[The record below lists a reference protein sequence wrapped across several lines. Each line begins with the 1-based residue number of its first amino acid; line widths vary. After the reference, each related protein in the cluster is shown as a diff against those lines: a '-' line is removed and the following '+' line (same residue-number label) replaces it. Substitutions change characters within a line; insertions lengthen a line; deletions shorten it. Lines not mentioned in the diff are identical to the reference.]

1 MSHTADHQR
10 LDQWLWQARFFKT
23 RGLAGRL
30 CRTRRVRRNG
40 RLVNRPSTCIKPG
53 NVLTFPQGP
62 RIRVVRV
69 LGLAKRRGPAREAA
83 TLYQDL
89 SPPSDSDRATVG
101 TKASGITRDR
111 GSGRP
116 TKRQR
121 RALDRLRRS

>member
-1 MSHTADHQR
+1 MSHAAERQR

-30 CRTRRVRRNG
+30 CRTRRVRQDG
-40 RLVNRPSTCIKPG
+40 RVISRPSACIRPG
-53 NVLTFPQGP
+53 NVLTFPQGR

-69 LGLAKRRGPAREAA
+69 LGLAKRRGPACEAA
-83 TLYQDL
+83 TLYEDL
-89 SPPSDSDRATVG
+89 SPPSDSARATVG

-116 TKRQR
+116 TKQQR
-121 RALDRLRRS
+121 RALDRLRGS